1 MTNSSSSSTKLKAL
15 LKKNITIMLRNCC
28 TFVAEILFPIILMLI
43 IFAIRQAF
51 KVKTHKFEDE
61 ESTDEKFFEE
71 RSTAYLS
78 NNPIST
84 EKWNKMT
91 VRPFLKNCYDVQK
104 PRNTIALINVPD
116 YIKNRIEEFKAKSDS
131 QFENMEFKVYES
143 IEKMEDAVK
152 DNSYGLDDEHPL
164 ICFGISFTTNEKG
177 SYNYALHYF
186 DSAADEGVQ
195 DIPDGRA
202 KANDP
207 FQEGPDMD
215 SYKKFVSNGY
225 NQIQRIIF
233 DYISMN
239 EEGITDNDGK
249 TNPPFQINFGMMA
262 MKYEKYRTDPF
273 GAFVG
278 YIVPFFIVI
287 AYMCPLCLYVLR
299 MVREKETKAK
309 EGMKIMG
316 MSESTY
322 FLSYFIQ
329 FFVTNIFYS
338 ILNAIILN
346 LVFKHVNYFI
356 IFLTFFLWGLCV
368 FSLAFFFQSFID
380 KTRVALIL
388 SLLIYFVMYFLSMA
402 VMSDQAAK
410 GLKIVLSIFPAIAL
424 ELGIILFG
432 YFESHFQNLKFKHV
446 TKTYQN
452 YAIIWMLVMLLIDFL
467 LYLFLGYY
475 LQNIISHEF
484 GIAKPFYF
492 LCTKS
497 YWCPDETTRK
507 NKKKKVSKILE
518 PKEKKKVITNERK
531 TQGNSN
537 EVEGEKIS
545 LRENG
550 SQPQSEIEYEHPENF
565 QGEEIYADRT
575 EKDDVMKVRNLVK
588 KFDDGKVAV
597 KGVSINFYKDEIFAL
612 LGHNGAG
619 KTTMISMLCGMYE
632 ASEGEA
638 YFDGM
643 DILDGD
649 NMDEFRQKLGI
660 CPQHDILFDDLNI
673 KEHLAMFAI
682 FKGVDSSKVDEEV
695 EQTMKDFQLTGMAD
709 VIAKD
714 LSAGQRRKLS
724 IAISLIGGSQVIFL
738 DEPSSGMDIT
748 SRRNLW
754 DILKRISE
762 NKIIILT
769 THYMEEASVLG
780 NRIGII
786 NSGEMKCVG
795 TPLFLV
801 ERYGR
806 FMSLNITKEPSA
818 HNQQIIDFVDELA
831 KDIEYEILSEQ
842 IMFRI
847 PKVNYSKEEG
857 GDGFLEKFFQK
868 LDENQEK
875 LRIKSYTAAMPTLED
890 VFLNVAA
897 EDILALKGGHR
908 KFSQVNEEND
918 RILFEQECRE
928 DYSNKSKFC
937 NDFSACMTKR
947 YYNTIRDSKG
957 FLLEMLCPI
966 LLILIGLLVSKVKFK
981 THSDPFTLDINDIG
995 EQTIYYGMEKN
1006 ANGRNDFIF
1015 ENNENITYKTLD
1027 ISSSSSGDTAINEF
1041 YQKLYENAD
1050 SSCFGAMYIQ
1060 EYDHDNINF
1069 ISFINTQATFGG
1081 MYFPYYFLTQVLK
1094 IKYPSVSITFTNHA
1108 MPLTAELES
1117 NAGQT
1122 SNSLIVFFVSVA
1134 FSLIP
1139 ANFITIIVKERVNNS
1154 KHLMRISGMSFIA
1167 YWLTNYIYEL
1177 IKYYITA
1184 GVCLLLIWAFDFYAK
1199 YFVIFYIIY
1208 GPSMI
1213 TFTYI
1218 MSFWYDSETTAQNA
1232 AILLNFLIGALGS
1245 SVVLMFRG
1253 LENMK
1258 DFGHGLEFIFGFV
1271 PSFDLAYGYDVLLN
1285 KYMLLIAHYPDNW
1298 SKKAEDE
1305 KFMISMNYTGL
1316 QITYLILTFILY
1328 LIILIILERSS
1339 THFSKSP
1346 NEPLKSNVKDP
1357 DVIKENKRAQGE
1369 IAEETKKEYAIQ
1381 IQNLRKSY
1389 KKVNDDGCCCCH
1401 STSEVKAVRNLS
1413 FCLEYGECF
1422 GLLGVNGAGKTTTF
1436 KCITNEHSQNNGKI
1450 FIDGLDISENF
1461 SKLSQVFGYCP
1472 QFDAI
1477 FEYMTV
1483 YENLYFYAKIK
1494 GIAMDRIDK
1503 IIDALIEEMSL
1514 SEFPNKIAGRLSGG
1528 NKRKLSVAIS
1538 MICNPPIILLDEP
1551 STGMDPE
1558 ARRFMWAVIHK
1569 ISTKRKKS
1577 SVIMTTHSMDEAET
1591 LCKRM
1596 GIMVNGEFVCLGGS
1610 NEIKEK
1616 YGYGFEADIRIKPL
1630 SDEMANQILKE
1641 KSIDPKLIVKPNNL
1655 NDTLIKLGKE
1665 QFLVELQKGRLG
1677 EKLLRE
1683 VSTNERF
1690 RVPQLLAWTYFTE
1703 NALKLIK
1710 KSKQYFE
1717 EIILTEYIDNN
1728 FLFKLKKGENSK
1740 SIGFLFG
1747 LFESIKDECYV
1758 TEYSIQPTSLEQIFN
1773 KFAAKQ
1779 GHDEEGIEVGQ
1790 EKTEILIDDELLG
1803 RLVK

>member
-1 MTNSSSSSTKLKAL
+1 MTTSSSSTKLKAL
-15 LKKNITIMLRNCC
+15 LKKNVTIMFRNCC
-28 TFVAEILFPIILMLI
+28 TFVAEILFPVILMLI
-43 IFAIRQAF
+43 IYAIRQAF
-51 KVKTHKFEDE
+51 KVKTHLFEDE
-61 ESTDEKFFEE
+61 ETNDDTFFEK
-71 RSTAYLS
+71 RSTAYLTRS
-78 NNPIST
+78 EYRSSKADL
-84 EKWNKMT
+84 KWNSHISLRDFLYICSPENKNKEE
-91 VRPFLKNCYDVQK
+91 RPI
-104 PRNTIALINVPD
+104 IALINVD
-116 YIKNRIEEFKAKSDS
+116 SYIENAINLMYQENTTSSMTFQFKKYD
-131 QFENMEFKVYES
+131 S
-143 IEKMEDAVK
+143 IEKMEEYVS
-152 DNSYGLDDEHPL
+152 DNNYGTENNPL
-164 ICFGISFTTNEKG
+164 ICFGISFESKENKN
-177 SYNYALHYF
+177 YKYALHYF
-186 DSAADEGVQ
+186 DTTMDGAVQ
-195 DIPDGRA
+195 DIPDGRS
-202 KANDP
+202 KINDE
-207 FQEGPDMD
+207 FQVGPDMAA
-215 SYKKFVSNGY
+215 YHLFVHSGF
-225 NQIQRIIF
+225 NQIQKIIME
-233 DYISMN
+233 YILN
-239 EEGITDNDGK
+239 KE
-249 TNPPFQINFGMMA
+249 TNKVLTFNYGMMA
-262 MKYEKYRTDPF
+262 MKYEKFKTDPF

-299 MVREKETKAK
+299 IVREKETKAK

-329 FFVTNIFYS
+329 FFITNIFYS
-338 ILNAIILN
+338 LCNSIIMK
-346 LVFKHVNYFI
+346 LVFTHTGWEFLFI
-356 IFLTFFLWGLCV
+356 TFLLWGLNV
-368 FSLAFFFQSFID
+368 FALAFFFQSFID

-388 SLLIYFVMYFLSMA
+388 SLLIYFVMYFFSMA
-402 VMSDQAAK
+402 VMDDGAAK
-410 GLKIVLSIFPAIAL
+410 GLKIVLSIFPSIAL
-424 ELGIILFG
+424 ELGIIIFG
-432 YFESHFQNLKFKHV
+432 YFEAHFQDFKWKNFA
-446 TKTYQN
+446 KTYQN
-452 YAIIWMLVMLLIDFL
+452 YSVIWMFLMMLIDFL

-475 LQNIISHEF
+475 LQNIVSHEF

-497 YWCPDETTRK
+497 YWCPDDNTRK
-507 NKKKKVSKILE
+507 NKKKKAKTYVNE
-518 PKEKKKVITNERK
+518 NKKVSPRKNQNE
-531 TQGNSN
+531 N
-537 EVEGEKIS
+537 EGEKIS

-550 SQPQSEIEYEHPENF
+550 SKQSEIEYEHPENF
-565 QGEEIYADRT
+565 QSEELYKDMT
-575 EKDDVMKVRNLVK
+575 EKDDVMKVRDLVK

-619 KTTMISMLCGMYE
+619 KSTMISMLCGMYE
-632 ASEGEA
+632 ATEGEA
-638 YFDGM
+638 FYDGM

-660 CPQHDILFDDLNI
+660 CPQHDVLFDELNI
-673 KEHLAMFAI
+673 REHLSMFGT
-682 FKGVDSSKVDEEV
+682 FKGIDSDKLDQEV
-695 EQTMKDFQLTGMAD
+695 EQTMKDFQLTGMQD
-709 VIAKD
+709 IIAKD

-724 IAISLIGGSQVIFL
+724 IAIALIGGSQVIFL

-754 DILKRISE
+754 DILKRMTE

-795 TPLFLV
+795 TPLFLI

-818 HNQQIIDFVDELA
+818 HNQEIIDFVDELA

-847 PKVNYSKEEG
+847 PKVNYSKESG
-857 GDGFLEKFFQK
+857 GDGFLEKFFEK
-868 LDENQEK
+868 LDQNQEK

-918 RILFEQECRE
+918 RILFEEDCRE
-928 DYSNKSKFC
+928 DYSQKSKFC
-937 NDFSACMTKR
+937 NDFGACMTKR

-957 FLLEMLCPI
+957 FLLEMICPI
-966 LLILIGLLVSKVKFK
+966 LLILVGLIVSQVKFK
-981 THSDPFTLDINDIG
+981 THSDPIEFDFSEIG
-995 EQTIYYGMEKN
+995 ENTIYYASQSGVTIN
-1006 ANGRNDFIF
+1006 NDFLKSD
-1015 ENNENITYKTLD
+1015 NELTTFKQLD
-1027 ISSSSSGDTAINEF
+1027 ISPTTNTATDIKTF
-1041 YQKLYENAD
+1041 YEKLYSINDEK
-1050 SSCFGAMYIQ
+1050 CFGGIYVFKDSLSTNPSAG
-1060 EYDHDNINF
+1060 DVFNF
-1069 ISFINTQATFGG
+1069 IVFINTQATFGA
-1081 MYFPYYFLTQVLK
+1081 MYFPHYFLTKAVK
-1094 IKYPSVSITFTNHA
+1094 ILVPDIQITFTSHS
-1108 MPLTAELES
+1108 MPLTAEEES

-1122 SNSLIVFFVSVA
+1122 SNSLIVFFVAVA

-1154 KHLMRISGMSFIA
+1154 KHLMRISGMSFFA
-1167 YWLTNYIYEL
+1167 YWLTNYIFEL
-1177 IKYYITA
+1177 AKYYITA
-1184 GVCLLLIWAFDFYAK
+1184 GVCLLLIWAFDFYEK
-1199 YFVIFYIIY
+1199 YFVIFYLIY
-1208 GPSMI
+1208 GPPMI
-1213 TFTYI
+1213 SFTYL
-1218 MSFWYDSETTAQNA
+1218 MSFWFSSETSAQNG

-1253 LENMK
+1253 LESMQ
-1258 DFGHGLEFIFGFV
+1258 DFGKGLEFLFGFI
-1271 PSFDLAYGYDVLLN
+1271 PSFNLAYGYDVLLN
-1285 KYMLLIAHYPDNW
+1285 HLMLYITNYPDDW
-1298 SKKAEDE
+1298 QSKAADE
-1305 KFMISMNYTGL
+1305 KFVISINYTGL
-1316 QITYLILTFILY
+1316 QIAYLCITFVLY
-1328 LIILIILERSS
+1328 LIILIILEHCS
-1339 THFSKSP
+1339 TRFGKSP
-1346 NEPLKSNVKDP
+1346 NETLESTSKDP
-1357 DVIKENKRAQGE
+1357 DVIKESKRATGQKFDE
-1369 IAEETKKEYAIQ
+1369 DDPNDEKKEYAIQ
-1381 IQNLRKSY
+1381 IQNLRKYY
-1389 KKVNDDGCCCCH
+1389 KKEEEGCCN
-1401 STSEVKAVRNLS
+1401 SSEVKAVRNLS

-1436 KCITNEHSQNNGKI
+1436 KCITNEHSQQNGKI
-1450 FIDGLDISENF
+1450 FIDGKDISENF

-1483 YENLYFYAKIK
+1483 YENLNFYAKIK
-1494 GIAMDRIDK
+1494 GIALDKMDK

-1514 SEFPNKIAGRLSGG
+1514 AEFPNKIAGRLSGG

-1610 NEIKEK
+1610 QEIKDK

-1630 SDEMANQILKE
+1630 ADEKANEICKE
-1641 KSIDPKLIVKPNNL
+1641 KGIDKKLIIKPNNI
-1655 NDTLIKLGKE
+1655 NDTLTKLGKE
-1665 QFLVELQKGRLG
+1665 HFISELTKGRLG

-1690 RVPQLLAWTYFTE
+1690 RVYQLIAWTYFVE
-1703 NALKLIK
+1703 NAFRLIK
-1710 KSKQYFE
+1710 KSKQYFD

-1728 FLFKLKKGENSK
+1728 FLFKLKRGENSK

-1747 LFESIKDECYV
+1747 LFESEKDECHV

-1779 GHDEEGIEVGQ
+1779 GHDEEAIDVEQ
-1790 EKTEILIDDELLG
+1790 EKTEIVVDDELIN
-1803 RLVK
+1803 KFTK